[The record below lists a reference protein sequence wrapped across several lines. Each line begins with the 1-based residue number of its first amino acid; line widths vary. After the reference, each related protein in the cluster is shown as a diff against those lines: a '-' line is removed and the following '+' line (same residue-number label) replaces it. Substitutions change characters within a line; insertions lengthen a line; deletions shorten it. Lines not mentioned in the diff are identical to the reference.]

1 MPTGG
6 KGEDNMTINGSIN
19 MTMRD
24 PMIAK
29 SDKRCKVVWC
39 TDNGNRWNSATE
51 CAKEMGVSITAIH
64 NTLNGKYNTCKGLH
78 FSYAENVT
86 ETQSKMAQ
94 RINTMTSNLSELERK
109 AALWDAYQKEQ
120 EVARK
125 AEEERQQ
132 AIVKAKA
139 KLERRERICGNAY
152 NAYLLAEKRRAEAE
166 RELAELTK

>member
-64 NTLNGKYNTCKGLH
+64 NALNGKYNTCKGLH

-109 AALWDAYQKEQ
+109 AALWDAYQREQ
-120 EVARK
+120 ETARK
-125 AEEERQQ
+125 AEEKRQQ
-132 AIVKAKA
+132 AIAKA
-139 KLERRERICGNAY
+139 T
-152 NAYLLAEKRRAEAE
+152 EKRDKRYNKYILAMEQYEQAE
-166 RELAELTK
+166 RELAKLQNK